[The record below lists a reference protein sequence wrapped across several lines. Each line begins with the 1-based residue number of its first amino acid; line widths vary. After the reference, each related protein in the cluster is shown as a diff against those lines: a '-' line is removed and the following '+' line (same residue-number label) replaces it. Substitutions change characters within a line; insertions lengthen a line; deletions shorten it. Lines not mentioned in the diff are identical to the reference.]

1 MKKDQNR
8 SSVNTRCFSLPRSKI
23 LRGKRNFQL
32 LFKQSSVLHTPS
44 LQFRY
49 RLLNT
54 HANEIQ
60 TGFIAPKRIMKKAVS
75 RNKAK
80 RWLRESYRT
89 HQHILTDYFSARPG
103 GVHGVFI
110 IKNENV
116 TYGEIEREVQQLL
129 SALVEKAGSQRK
141 RIEQKAPS
149 TSHKI
154 I

>member
-8 SSVNTRCFSLPRSKI
+8 STLITRCFSLPRSKI
-23 LRGKRNFQL
+23 LRGKRNFQS
-32 LFKQSSVLHTPS
+32 LFNQSSVLHSPS

-49 RLLNT
+49 QLLDNSV
-54 HANEIQ
+54 NEIQ
-60 TGFIAPKRIMKKAVS
+60 IGFIAPKRIMKKAVS

-80 RWLRESYRT
+80 RRLRESYRN
-89 HQHILTDYFSARPG
+89 HQHILTDFFSDRPG

-110 IKNENV
+110 SKKENLPYSEV
-116 TYGEIEREVQQLL
+116 DREVEQLL
-129 SALVEKAGSQRK
+129 LEVTDKAGSRRK
-141 RIEQKAPS
+141 RKDQNSPS